1 MQRLR
6 YRTLFGIPRGF
17 EGQIE
22 VQESILEKVE
32 QILGYIIL
40 LKLRRGA
47 RVDEG
52 GGLESR

>member
-1 MQRLR
+1 MDFR
-6 YRTLFGIPRGF
+6 
-17 EGQIE
+17 GQIKIE
-22 VQESILEKVE
+22 ESTLEKVE
-32 QILGYIIL
+32 HFFGYIIL